1 VTEKQETVARQ
12 VRFTSFACG
21 RWLRGFFRGGADSS
35 LGASLSSRIVDL
47 GGGFGSRVVFHVW
60 IFFFGIRGLYS
71 VGPSVFLADQADC
84 CFVSAQVHA
93 TVLLY
98 NYFHRKQFP
107 QLDFADAKRFAVSAS
122 LAAGELLLVYLN
134 QVHDRGASGDEAGLS
149 VTDKAIVDACGIA
162 EALDAT
168 RDAPETITW
177 PISKVAVLLIDKTWK
192 RCLIEHGAVTQGVW
206 SIPEKDVTTASGS
219 TDLSSSEALPSE
231 PFMLQQTAY
240 SLVESKTGT
249 VILLPFCIQ
258 VAVAQCLSFVLIES
272 CWVLKLD
279 LII

>member
-1 VTEKQETVARQ
+1 
-12 VRFTSFACG
+12 
-21 RWLRGFFRGGADSS
+21 
-35 LGASLSSRIVDL
+35 LGS
-47 GGGFGSRVVFHVW
+47 GFGSRVVFHVW
-60 IFFFGIRGLYS
+60 MFFSEFAGYNLLVHSFSLPI
-71 VGPSVFLADQADC
+71 DQAGC

-107 QLDFADAKRFAVSAS
+107 QLDFADANRFAVSAS
-122 LAAGELLLVYLN
+122 LAAGEPLLVYLN
-134 QVHDRGASGDEAGLS
+134 QVHDRGASGEESGLS

-168 RDAPETITW
+168 RDAPDTVTW
-177 PISKVAVLLIDKTWK
+177 PISMVAVLLIDKTRK
-192 RCLIEHGAVTQGVW
+192 RCLIEHGAVIQGVW

-249 VILLPFCIQ
+249 VILSPFLHTSCCGTVPFICFDLELLRSL
-258 VAVAQCLSFVLIES
+258 ASTLS
-272 CWVLKLD
+272 D
-279 LII
+279 